1 MRKQG
6 YEVKQG
12 KQISFRAAE
21 QNRFTRMK
29 TLGAEYTE
37 IAVAEKIK
45 LQQSQSNSIKKSITS
60 FIDIEQKKKDG
71 KGAAYEQWDKAVV
84 FLLIN
89 FDIVAVIPLLL
100 ATFFDW
106 LFQKIPLLFRA
117 FFY

>member
-45 LQQSQSNSIKKSITS
+45 LQQSQSNSIKK
-60 FIDIEQKKKDG
+60 
-71 KGAAYEQWDKAVV
+71 YH
-84 FLLIN
+84 
-89 FDIVAVIPLLL
+89 
-100 ATFFDW
+100 
-106 LFQKIPLLFRA
+106 